1 MIGRSVRPPSS
12 DDPRAWEAAEGAGIP
27 ESPDG
32 PRVLVVED
40 DPAIREVLISMLR
53 LSGYRV
59 RAASDGAVVLAVA
72 LEYKPQIVVMDLM
85 LPNADGWQLTR
96 AIKAEESLGMPPV
109 IVLSARVREDD
120 RLRAFQ
126 AGASEFVA
134 KPCRASALV
143 EVVKKYVPITLPQT
157 AFARGS

>member
-1 MIGRSVRPPSS
+1 MRRPSS

-27 ESPDG
+27 DPPAG

-40 DPAIREVLISMLR
+40 DSAIREVLVTMLR

-59 RAASDGAVVLAVA
+59 RTAADGALVIQAALAW
-72 LEYKPQIVVMDLM
+72 KPEAVIMDLM
-85 LPNADGWQLTR
+85 LPGVDGWELTR
-96 AIKAEESLGMPPV
+96 RLRGVDALGRPPI
-109 IVLSARVREDD
+109 IVLSAHVREDD
-120 RLRAFQ
+120 RLRAFD

-143 EVVKKYVPITLPQT
+143 DVVRRYVPPP
-157 AFARGS
+157 G